1 MRRREVIT
9 LLGGAAAAWPLG
21 ARGQRSG
28 MPLIGLLSSVTAREW
43 APFITAFLQGLKGGG
58 FVEGQNVAI
67 EQRWAE
73 GQYDRLPAMAADLI
87 RRRVVVIAALTTPA
101 AVAAKAATAMIPIV
115 FTTIGDPVQIG
126 LVTSLSRP
134 GGNITG
140 VTYLNV
146 EVAPKLLELLH
157 EVIPTATTMA
167 VLVNPTN
174 PNADILSRSLQVAA
188 RTLGL
193 QLHVLKASTEPE
205 IETALVTLAELHV
218 SGLVIPS
225 DVFIITHEDRLAA
238 WALRHRLPAIF
249 QTPALAKAGG
259 LMSYS
264 GSALDVYRQAG
275 VYTGRVLKGEKPAD
289 LPVQQSTKVELI
301 INLKTAKALA
311 ITIPLPLIG
320 RADEVIE

>member
-43 APFITAFLQGLKGGG
+43 APFIAAFLQGLNEAG

-73 GQYDRLPAMAADLI
+73 GQYDRLPSMAADLI
-87 RRRVVVIAALTTPA
+87 QRVVAVIAALTTPA
-101 AVAAKAATAMIPIV
+101 AVAAKAATATIPIV

-126 LVTSLSRP
+126 LVRSLSRP

-157 EVIPTATTMA
+157 EVIPTATTIAA
-167 VLVNPTN
+167 VVNPTN
-174 PNADILSRSLQVAA
+174 PNADALSRSLQIAA

-193 QLHVLKASTEPE
+193 QLHVLNISTEAD
-205 IETALVTLAELHV
+205 IERAFVALAGLRVG
-218 SGLVIPS
+218 GLVIPS
-225 DVFIITHEDRLAA
+225 DVFIITHEQQIAA
-238 WALRHRLPAIF
+238 WALRQRLPAIF

-264 GSALDVYRQAG
+264 GNALDVYRQAG
-275 VYTGRVLKGEKPAD
+275 VYTGRILKGEKPAE
-289 LPVQQSTKVELI
+289 LPVQQSTKVQLI
-301 INLKTAKALA
+301 INLKTAKTLDL
-311 ITIPLPLIG
+311 TIPLPLMG